1 MRLPVMAHTHFCSI
15 GGVNM
20 PKSKPTQVIVHR
32 IELQEKEREMLDAFA
47 TTQAL
52 KNAGIAVAA
61 VGGVGVAYLGWKT
74 LHDTFTGEEPSVFNF
89 LTKEGRAKYSE
100 NIRKNPKKTFLKAIF
115 DPTGLNPFI

>member
-1 MRLPVMAHTHFCSI
+1 
-15 GGVNM
+15 M
-20 PKSKPTQVIVHR
+20 PKAKPTQVIVHR
-32 IELQEKEREMLDAFA
+32 IELQQHERDLLEAYA

-52 KNAGIAVAA
+52 KNAGIAAAA
-61 VGGVGVAYLGWKT
+61 VGVTAVGYLGWKT
-74 LHDTFTGEEPSVFNF
+74 FHEVKTGEEPSIFNV

>member
-1 MRLPVMAHTHFCSI
+1 MAHPYYSSI

-20 PKSKPTQVIVHR
+20 PKAKPTQVIVHR
-32 IELQEKEREMLDAFA
+32 IELQEKEREMLETFTAA
-47 TTQAL
+47 QTM
-52 KNAGIAVAA
+52 KNLGYTAAA

-74 LHDTFTGEEPSVFNF
+74 LHDVFTGEEPSVFNF
-89 LTKEGRAKYSE
+89 LTKEGRAAYSE

>member
-1 MRLPVMAHTHFCSI
+1 MRLLVMAHTHFCSI

-61 VGGVGVAYLGWKT
+61 VGGARHRASLASVVSRRGAGEAGGQGRQLAHRARVAARRRR
-74 LHDTFTGEEPSVFNF
+74 PV
-89 LTKEGRAKYSE
+89 
-100 NIRKNPKKTFLKAIF
+100 
-115 DPTGLNPFI
+115 

>member
-1 MRLPVMAHTHFCSI
+1 
-15 GGVNM
+15 M

>member
-1 MRLPVMAHTHFCSI
+1 
-15 GGVNM
+15 M

-52 KNAGIAVAA
+52 KNAGIAAAA
-61 VGGVGVAYLGWKT
+61 VGGTAVAYLGWKT
-74 LHDTFTGEEPSVFNF
+74 AHDFLTGEEPSVFNF

-100 NIRKNPKKTFLKAIF
+100 NIRKNPKKTFLKALF

>member
-1 MRLPVMAHTHFCSI
+1 MAHTHFCSI

-20 PKSKPTQVIVHR
+20 PKAKPTQVIVHR
-32 IELQEKEREMLDAFA
+32 IELQEKERELIEAVTA
-47 TTQAL
+47 TQTM
-52 KNAGIAVAA
+52 KNLAYAGAA
-61 VGGVGVAYLGWKT
+61 IGGVGVAYLGWKT

-100 NIRKNPKKTFLKAIF
+100 NIRKNPEKTFLKTIF